1 MSLAQWTEPKPC
13 ALSVPRFVRIPLYD
27 AAGNKIPGEFR
38 TKRISKPS
46 CVSGLAAVSSVTING
61 ATVHLCPDCSVADA
75 RVELGAEPVTP
86 ARLEPAAPQV
96 SRDGDLVL
104 VRVGRDTLA
113 LQAKLAAAGWRMK
126 PRTRTIR
133 DTGYATCRVQVWERA

>member
-46 CVSGLAAVSSVTING
+46 CESGLAAITSVSLDGKAVF
-61 ATVHLCPDCSVADA
+61 LCPDCSVADA
-75 RVELGAEPVTP
+75 RVELGVAPVTP
-86 ARLEPAAPQV
+86 ARLDPAAPQV
-96 SRDGDLVL
+96 QRDGDLVL

-113 LQAKLAAAGWRMK
+113 LQEKLSAAGWRMK
-126 PRTRTIR
+126 PRTRTVR
-133 DTGYATCRVQVWERA
+133 QTGFATCRVQVWERS